1 MRGSFRLQAR
11 TLEPT
16 LRRIAALVSRWQLMT
31 GLGRVV
37 QR

>member
-1 MRGSFRLQAR
+1 MSDSFRLPAR

-31 GLGRVV
+31 GLERVV